1 MVTNLGA
8 PHVLHGQVTHYL
20 RHRAERLVARLL
32 GGGLVA
38 GVDILSNSTQNLAK
52 ITKKIH
58 IKWDKSY
65 KMVNLKEYLSVPG
78 LAPPRGR

>member
-1 MVTNLGA
+1 MVTDLRP

-38 GVDILSNSTQNLAK
+38 GVDNLSKSKLNFA
-52 ITKKIH
+52 TKV
-58 IKWDKSY
+58 IKYS
-65 KMVNLKEYLSVPG
+65 NFSPNFHQF
-78 LAPPRGR
+78 AF